1 MGVGCPPRILGVGLH
16 GPPVGCWVSG
26 VGCLWRRRWVVL
38 EDPERRQRGG
48 STSTTACLDPG
59 ASRVVRASKGRR
71 GRYRSP
77 GIRKCVVG
85 LRERVVTFTDN
96 RHQNRVG
103 DDRAAYRCRIEATTT
118 WVLSLGPRDVGRA
131 VGWGRRRR
139 RGSSG
144 VVDGDSEGPL
154 GCWGGK
160 QSKTTK
166 SPPCRPVSLAGLVE
180 VGGLLAFCH
189 TKLAGV

>member
-1 MGVGCPPRILGVGLH
+1 M
-16 GPPVGCWVSG
+16 
-26 VGCLWRRRWVVL
+26 
-38 EDPERRQRGG
+38 
-48 STSTTACLDPG
+48 
-59 ASRVVRASKGRR
+59 
-71 GRYRSP
+71 
-77 GIRKCVVG
+77 
-85 LRERVVTFTDN
+85 VTFTNN

-103 DDRAAYRCRIEATTT
+103 DDRVAYGGRIEATTT
-118 WVLSLGPRDVGRA
+118 WVLSLGPRGVGRA

-144 VVDGDSEGPL
+144 VVDGDGDSDSEGPL

-166 SPPCRPVSLAGLVE
+166 SLPCRPVSLAGLVE